1 MRQSEM
7 AFDFISFPLA
17 KRENGQLRW
26 AGLACAPA
34 NSVLLPSRASAC
46 IA

>member
-17 KRENGQLRW
+17 ERENGQLRW

-34 NSVLLPSRASAC
+34 NRALLPSRASVC